1 MFKNTPAILTLIL
14 LLFIPTLSFGTPKS
28 AGGTDKGIMRAQNE
42 DSYIIFQDQQVYIVA
57 DGMGGHAAGEVA
69 SALACKTAELFIQSH
84 LWGRFDRF
92 LPRFR
97 TDTVLASYHAANQV
111 IIRDAMKN
119 PARRGMGTTMV
130 SAVVRDNAVD
140 IINVGDSRA
149 YRIRDGKIQ
158 QVSHDQSLVQQYI
171 DEGILKTPEEIEAFP
186 YKNIITQAMGTQPE
200 IVPDV
205 KEYPIAD
212 GDIYLLCSDGLT
224 NELDDET
231 ILHIVL
237 EHLDNLD
244 LAVKTL
250 IDRANAAGGKDN
262 ITVVIIQIPLTYQQN
277 YRKSHWI

>member
-1 MFKNTPAILTLIL
+1 MFNKNTLTILTLIL
-14 LLFIPTLSFGTPKS
+14 FVFIPMLSFATPKY
-28 AGGTDKGIMRAQNE
+28 AGGTDKGIMREQNE
-42 DSYIIFQDQQVYIVA
+42 DSYVIFQDQQVYVVA

-69 SALACKTAELFIQSH
+69 SALACQTADLFVQSH
-84 LWGRFDRF
+84 VWGIFDRY

-111 IIRDAMKN
+111 IIKDAIKN

-130 SAVVRDNAVD
+130 SAVVRDKYVD

-149 YRIRDGKIQ
+149 YRIRDKKIQ

-186 YKNIITQAMGTQPE
+186 YKNIITQAMGTQPN

-205 KEYPIAD
+205 TEYQIAN
-212 GDIYLLCSDGLT
+212 GDIFLLCSDGLT
-224 NELDDET
+224 NELEDDA
-231 ILHIVL
+231 ILRIVL
-237 EHLDNLD
+237 EHLENLD
-244 LAVKTL
+244 LAVKIL

-262 ITVVIIQIPLTYQQN
+262 ITAVLIQL
-277 YRKSHWI
+277 